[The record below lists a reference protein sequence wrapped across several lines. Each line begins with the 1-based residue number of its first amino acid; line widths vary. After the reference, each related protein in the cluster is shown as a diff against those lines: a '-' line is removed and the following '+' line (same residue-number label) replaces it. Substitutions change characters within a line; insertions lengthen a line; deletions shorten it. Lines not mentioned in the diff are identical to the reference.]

1 MPLCYHQGVDIIY
14 VEYIVKKPMKL
25 SILAVFLLLILGG
38 SVPVG
43 AQDSATPSIDSLSNE
58 VQSELMCLCGCN
70 SVMKACPHVDCGF
83 AIPARKQIRSMLEG
97 GKTKTEVIDF
107 MVEKH
112 GEQILAAPKK
122 EGFNLVGYIAPF
134 IAILAVGFIIVQTVK
149 RWAGRS
155 GVARAA
161 SAKKTKPVS
170 TSDDSELANKM
181 KKELE
186 EFDD

>member
-1 MPLCYHQGVDIIY
+1 
-14 VEYIVKKPMKL
+14 MKL
-25 SILAVFLLLILGG
+25 SVLALFLFL
-38 SVPVG
+38 VVG
-43 AQDSATPSIDSLSNE
+43 APAHVVAQESASPTIDQLSNE
-58 VQSELMCLCGCN
+58 IQGGLMCLCGCN

-83 AIPARKQIRSMLEG
+83 AVPARNQIRSMLEG
-97 GKTKTEVIDF
+97 GKTKTEIVDF

-134 IAILAVGFIIVQTVK
+134 IAIFVVGFLIVQTVK
-149 RWAGRS
+149 RWAS
-155 GVARAA
+155 RAG
-161 SAKKTKPVS
+161 SAKPSSAKEAKPVTAS
-170 TSDDSELANKM
+170 NDNDELVDKM